1 MIVAMSCQPCLK
13 TMKVKS
19 LLYSRMAFSHVMEEE
34 VKSQSSKKSTE
45 DHSLYNLARVELGEE
60 KNQYRKP
67 PTKPADSSLTNK
79 DIVLQKDENTVTRTD
94 ESIDSGIDI
103 ERVLKPTVGLDG
115 PWDASDEFFAPDN
128 DNEQPSAHNTTH
140 RNLNTMS
147 QDNCSKALLR
157 STSMDSD
164 QRHVWFSPPPP
175 TQPLRLLK
183 QERQIQSTQ
192 NQQQFSD
199 NNPYKTP
206 TDSPTFPLRTSS
218 IPKTT
223 HLGVANAIP
232 VRGRRHQRERSQTS
246 SSSQSTLSGHTEE
259 HLSSTSLGRRPFINS
274 TRSTVS
280 SCEAE
285 ILSGS
290 GMIGNFRP
298 IDISTNMAVPPTR
311 DGDSSHLDA

>member
-1 MIVAMSCQPCLK
+1 
-13 TMKVKS
+13 
-19 LLYSRMAFSHVMEEE
+19 
-34 VKSQSSKKSTE
+34 
-45 DHSLYNLARVELGEE
+45 
-60 KNQYRKP
+60 
-67 PTKPADSSLTNK
+67 
-79 DIVLQKDENTVTRTD
+79 
-94 ESIDSGIDI
+94 
-103 ERVLKPTVGLDG
+103 
-115 PWDASDEFFAPDN
+115 
-128 DNEQPSAHNTTH
+128 
-140 RNLNTMS
+140 MS
-147 QDNCSKALLR
+147 QDNCSKLLLR

-164 QRHVWFSPPPP
+164 QGHVWFSPPPP

-192 NQQQFSD
+192 NQQQFSY

-218 IPKTT
+218 IPKTKTT

-246 SSSQSTLSGHTEE
+246 SSSQSTLSSHTEG
-259 HLSSTSLGRRPFINS
+259 HLSSTSLGRRPFITS
-274 TRSTVS
+274 TLSTVS

-285 ILSGS
+285 ILSES

-298 IDISTNMAVPPTR
+298 IDISTNMAVPSTR